1 MQDAPYTI
9 IGFLHE
15 LQAHRSGGG
24 PSGGNSSPGRAPGA
38 GLRPG
43 SRVFFRSPRAGA
55 GRARTLPRAPILTVA
70 HMSSGLARVTSA
82 PLGGSSP
89 RGGSSS
95 PGRAPGAGLRP
106 GSRVF
111 FRSPRDRAEADRRG
125 GAAHSLAHRLRYN
138 DTHSGFC
145 TSYKRTTRA
154 GSEPKMG
161 SNTPA
166 GQGKALQGVRLVRA

>member
-70 HMSSGLARVTSA
+70 HMSSGFARVTSA

-111 FRSPRDRAEADRRG
+111 LRSPRAGAGRGRTLPRAPRCVVN
-125 GAAHSLAHRLRYN
+125 N
-138 DTHSGFC
+138 DTQGIGFC